1 MQIKFILI
9 FLESSFLGFY
19 IQGFG
24 IRKKYFSKNML
35 EVFTCFQHLSTEL
48 WE

>member
-1 MQIKFILI
+1 MLIKFRSS

-48 WE
+48 